1 MSVSLDG
8 LSAPLRFSPQLE
20 AAIKDVLPSTDSF
33 DAADFDATSHINRL
47 FPTEESLV
55 EVEPKMQ
62 ELQVQMRELDEEVL
76 QTVRQQTSAGS
87 SARRDLESGNQSV
100 QELFVK
106 VRDIK
111 AKADASEQMVHE
123 ICRDIKSL
131 DYAKRHLTQ
140 TITALKRL
148 QMLVTAV
155 EQLDVMARE
164 RMYSEAANLLQA
176 VNSLLVHFDSYQGIK
191 KIDELREQIGTIRTA
206 LRTQVFDDFNQLSA
220 DNSTVA
226 PSHAQFETL
235 SGACAVVDALGAE
248 TRKEMIAWFCSWQ
261 FAPYKHT
268 FQPYGEAGT
277 LSKTELRYAWH
288 RQLLKTYDSSFTNLF
303 PPSWR
308 VAHALTVSFCQIS
321 YKHLDEILDQSRGSL
336 DVSVLTHALHKTTVF
351 EVEMHNRFQHAA
363 ASADAAAAAAN
374 NGDDD
379 DDAADGGADADAKAA
394 AVAAESFPPLLHSVS
409 SAFDSYMGIY
419 VSLEDKA
426 LEDMGQKMLASET
439 WSVTMTGQANSRVF
453 ESSKEL
459 FINLR
464 RSFKRATPL
473 HMSAVLHDLHKVWAR
488 HLKLYAKSV
497 LAQLPAVK
505 QPDDPSQPPTCV
517 IDATMQ
523 QRVCAVVNTCEYCH
537 ETSGQLEESII
548 KALDDEYKDKV
559 DLAPVQEEFQTVV
572 SAGMK
577 VLVAALETRA
587 TPMLKAMTTVK
598 WAEMEE
604 IGEDTSP
611 YMNDLVGVARDI
623 MPQLGE
629 SLHPLYVRFFC
640 DKFVTSFVPKL
651 IGFIYR
657 CRRIGEAGAQQ
668 MFADVGT
675 LKQTLLA
682 LPTLGQANAT
692 NAYIKLVTTE
702 VHKAEQ
708 LLKLVQT
715 PEELLETTVEEMS
728 KDKDAAAG
736 SIDLQKILE
745 LKGLKKAEMDR
756 VIDAIKDASFSASE
770 GGKKIKSFLKL
781 GSSGS

>member
-55 EVEPKMQ
+55 EVDPKMQ
-62 ELQVQMRELDEEVL
+62 ELQEQMRMLDEDVL

-87 SARRDLESGNQSV
+87 SARRDLESGKQSV

-111 AKADASEQMVHE
+111 SKADASEQMVHE

-164 RMYSEAANLLQA
+164 RMYAEAANLLQA
-176 VNSLLVHFDSYQGIK
+176 VHSLLCHFDAYQGIK
-191 KIDELREQIGTIRTA
+191 KIDDLREQINAIRTA

-226 PSHAQFETL
+226 PQHAQFETL
-235 SGACAVVDALGAE
+235 TGACAVVDALGAD

-288 RQLLKTYDSSFTNLF
+288 RQLLKTYDSSFANLF

-308 VAHALTVSFCQIS
+308 VAHALTADFCQIS
-321 YKHLDEILDQSRGSL
+321 YKHLEEILDQSRGSL
-336 DVSVLTHALHKTTVF
+336 DVSVLTHALQKTTEF
-351 EVEMHNRFQHAA
+351 EVEMHNRFVHHLE
-363 ASADAAAAAAN
+363 ASRDKVEEEE
-374 NGDDD
+374 
-379 DDAADGGADADAKAA
+379 DGASDRP
-394 AVAAESFPPLLHSVS
+394 AEVKFENTKTNLAGTVMPLLHSVS

-426 LEDMGQKMLASET
+426 LEDMGQKMLGNET
-439 WSVTMTGQANSRVF
+439 WCVTPTGRADSRVF

-473 HMSAVLHDLHKVWAR
+473 HMSAVLHDLHRVWAR
-488 HLKLYAKSV
+488 HLRLYAKSV
-497 LAQLPAVK
+497 LSQLPSVK
-505 QPDDPSQPPTCV
+505 VPDDPSQPPTCI
-517 IDATMQ
+517 IDTAMQ

-537 ETSGQLEESII
+537 ETTGQLEESII
-548 KALDDEYKDKV
+548 KALDDEYKDKI
-559 DLAPVQEEFQTVV
+559 DLSPVQEEFQTVV
-572 SAGMK
+572 TAGMK
-577 VLVAALETRA
+577 VLVAALETKA
-587 TPMLKAMTTVK
+587 SPMLKAMTQVK

-611 YMNDLVGVARDI
+611 YMAELVVMAREL

-640 DKFVTSFVPKL
+640 DKFVASFVPKL

-692 NAYIKLVTTE
+692 NAYTKLVTTE

-728 KDKDAAAG
+728 KDKDAGA
-736 SIDLQKILE
+736 IDLQKILE

-756 VIDAIKDASFSASE
+756 VIDAIKDASISASE
-770 GGKKIKSFLKL
+770 TSKKMKSFLKL
-781 GSSGS
+781 GASAS